1 MVTNAELQARRETA
15 VPRGVSTMHPRF
27 ITRAANAEMWDVEG
41 NRYIDFASGIAVLN
55 TGHNHPKVIEA
66 VKRQM
71 DCFTHTSFQVNP
83 YEAYIALAER
93 LNAIAPTGQP
103 SKAIFVTTGAEAVEN
118 AIKIARAHTRR
129 KAVIAF
135 KGGFHGRTM
144 MGMALTGKVQP
155 YKAGFGPFPGDV
167 WHVPFPIDYHG
178 VSEEQS
184 LAALDS
190 LFKADVDPA
199 DVAAIIIEPVQ
210 GEGGFYQASA
220 SFMAALR
227 ALCDEHGMLLIADE
241 IQTGFARTGRMFGIE
256 HSGVAPDLMT
266 IAKSMAGAF
275 SSLGSGSNYTVTRAT
290 GDFLTGG
297 IKIGDVIR
305 LSGGSLNANNITKNL
320 VVLGVTATVLTVNVL
335 NSGATLTAEGPIA
348 SCTVTV
354 QGKKTWVPTSSHT
367 NDYYTFEEFY
377 SDITRSAVYPD
388 LQIGMVDIS
397 VPATGNVSADFGLVG
412 LGGVTRS
419 GTQSLTSPTAAT
431 TTSVMS
437 SVAGAVYVGTARFS
451 NITTMA
457 VKIDGQVNP
466 GEAVIGSNSVSDVYR
481 GRVKVSGSFSF
492 VYDGETLADP
502 FFNETAQTLILV
514 LADARTDAANTV
526 GITMSR
532 VKFFS
537 ADADDGEKQIVRTV
551 NFTAEIN
558 GSGGASLANH
568 QTIVSIQ
575 DSQAV

>member
-1 MVTNAELQARRETA
+1 MAIAQGINKTIAFKKQSGLGVVATGSGGQLIRRETA
-15 VPRGVSTMHPRF
+15 SLNVTKDTYEVNEIVSHQQSTGAVH
-27 ITRAANAEMWDVEG
+27 
-41 NRYIDFASGIAVLN
+41 GIARSAGTINGVLS
-55 TGHNHPKVIEA
+55 GQSYQDFLGSLV
-66 VKRQM
+66 RQAWSA
-71 DCFTHTSFQVNP
+71 TT
-83 YEAYIALAER
+83 
-93 LNAIAPTGQP
+93 AI
-103 SKAIFVTTGAEAVEN
+103 S
-118 AIKIARAHTRR
+118 
-129 KAVIAF
+129 
-135 KGGFHGRTM
+135 
-144 MGMALTGKVQP
+144 
-155 YKAGFGPFPGDV
+155 
-167 WHVPFPIDYHG
+167 
-178 VSEEQS
+178 S
-184 LAALDS
+184 LS
-190 LFKADVDPA
+190 L
-199 DVAAIIIEPVQ
+199 
-210 GEGGFYQASA
+210 
-220 SFMAALR
+220 
-227 ALCDEHGMLLIADE
+227 
-241 IQTGFARTGRMFGIE
+241 
-256 HSGVAPDLMT
+256 T
-266 IAKSMAGAF
+266 IAT
-275 SSLGSGSNYTVTRAT
+275 SGSNYTVTRAT

-457 VKIDGQVNP
+457 IKIDGQVNP

-526 GITMSR
+526 GFTMSR